1 MRTDT
6 PARRVAV
13 PLHLSQ
19 RAAAAAPAG
28 HVVHALNGTSMGTRW
43 SVKLAAPAAARFDA
57 LRTGI
62 ERTLER
68 IVAEMSTWET
78 GSDISAF
85 NRAPAGSW
93 HGLPRNFFHVLQY
106 AMGVARDTDGA
117 YDPTVSPLVALW
129 GFGPHASA
137 RTIPTADEIAAA
149 RASVGW
155 NRVVLDP
162 STRTAKQPGGAHLDL
177 LSVAKGFAVD
187 KLAEVLRGAGYGN
200 FLVEIGGELRGEGVK
215 PDGMPWW
222 VALERPPA
230 TGTHDAPLADV
241 VVALNGLSVATS
253 GSAEHFFDVRGR
265 RYSHTID
272 PRVGAPIAHDLVSV
286 TVLHRECMH
295 ADALSTALTVLGPDE
310 GLAHAL
316 RIGLAARFVAAGP
329 DGLRERLTPRFAAM
343 LA

>member
-1 MRTDT
+1 MRADT

-13 PLHLSQ
+13 PLHLSL
-19 RAAAAAPAG
+19 RAAAAPAG
-28 HVVHALNGTSMGTRW
+28 DVVHALRGTSMGTRW
-43 SVKLAAPAAARFDA
+43 SVKLAAPAAASLDT
-57 LRTGI
+57 LRAGI

-93 HGLPRNFFHVLQY
+93 HGLPRNFFHVLEY
-106 AMGVARDTDGA
+106 ALGVARDTDGA

-129 GFGPHASA
+129 GFGAHASA
-137 RTIPTADEIAAA
+137 PAVPTDDEIAVA

-162 STRTAKQPGGAHLDL
+162 STKAAKQPGGARLDL
-177 LSVAKGFAVD
+177 SSVAKGFAVD
-187 KLAEVLRGAGYGN
+187 QVAEVLRGAGYGN

-230 TGTHDAPLADV
+230 ASTNDTPLSDV

-253 GSAEHFFDVRGR
+253 GSAEHFFDANGR
-265 RYSHTID
+265 RFSHTVD
-272 PRVGAPIAHDLVSV
+272 PRTGAPVAHGLVSV

-295 ADALSTALTVLGPDE
+295 ADALSTALTVLGPDD
-310 GLAHAL
+310 GVAHAL
-316 RIGLAARFVAAGP
+316 RIGLAARFVTAGP

-343 LA
+343 LS

>member
-1 MRTDT
+1 
-6 PARRVAV
+6 
-13 PLHLSQ
+13 
-19 RAAAAAPAG
+19 
-28 HVVHALNGTSMGTRW
+28 MGTRW
-43 SVKLAAPAAARFDA
+43 SVKLAAPAAARLDA
-57 LRTGI
+57 LRAGI
-62 ERTLER
+62 ERTLGR

-106 AMGVARDTDGA
+106 ALAVARDTDGA

-129 GFGPHASA
+129 GFGAGASA
-137 RTIPTADEIAAA
+137 PAVPTDDAIAAA

-162 STRTAKQPGGAHLDL
+162 STKAAKQPGGVRLDL
-177 LSVAKGFAVD
+177 SSVAKGFAVD
-187 KLAEVLRGAGYGN
+187 QLAEVLHGAGYCN
-200 FLVEIGGELRGEGVK
+200 YLVEIGGELRGEGVK

-230 TGTHDAPLADV
+230 TGAQDTPLADV

-253 GSAEHFFDVRGR
+253 GSAEHFFDARGR
-265 RYSHTID
+265 RFSHTID
-272 PRVGAPIAHDLVSV
+272 PRTGAPVAHGLVSV

-310 GLAHAL
+310 GMAHAL
-316 RIGLAARFVAAGP
+316 RIGLAARFVGAGP
-329 DGLRERLTPRFAAM
+329 AGVHERLTPRFAAM
-343 LA
+343 LT

>member
-1 MRTDT
+1 MRADI

-19 RAAAAAPAG
+19 QITRAPAG
-28 HVVHALNGTSMGTRW
+28 DVVHALHGMTMGTRW
-43 SVKLAAPAAARFDA
+43 SVKLAAPAAARFDP
-57 LRTGI
+57 LRAGI
-62 ERTLER
+62 ERTLDR

-78 GSDISAF
+78 ASDISAF

-93 HGLPRNFFHVLQY
+93 HGLPRNFFRVLEY
-106 AMGVARDTDGA
+106 ALGVARDTDGA

-129 GFGPHASA
+129 GFGAHASA
-137 RTIPTADEIAAA
+137 PAVPMDDEVAAA
-149 RASVGW
+149 RACVGW
-155 NRVVLDP
+155 NSVVLDP
-162 STRTAKQPGGAHLDL
+162 STKAAKQPGGVRLDL
-177 LSVAKGFAVD
+177 SSVAKGFAVD
-187 KLAEVLRGAGYGN
+187 QLAEGLRAAGYGN

-230 TGTHDAPLADV
+230 AGTHDAPLADV

-253 GSAEHFFDVRGR
+253 GSAEHYFDANGR
-265 RYSHTID
+265 RYSHSID
-272 PRVGAPIAHDLVSV
+272 PRTGAPVAHGLVSV

-295 ADALSTALTVLGPDE
+295 ADALSTALTVLGPDD
-310 GLAHAL
+310 GMAHAL
-316 RIGLAARFVAAGP
+316 RIGLAARFVSAGP

>member
-1 MRTDT
+1 MRADT

-19 RAAAAAPAG
+19 RAAVAPAG
-28 HVVHALNGTSMGTRW
+28 HVVHVLQGTTMGTRW
-43 SVKLAAPAAARFDA
+43 SVKLAAPATARLDT
-57 LRTGI
+57 LRAGI
-62 ERTLER
+62 ERTLDR
-68 IVAEMSTWET
+68 IVVEMSTWEF

-85 NRAPAGSW
+85 NRAPARSW

-106 AMGVARDTDGA
+106 ALAVARDTDGA

-129 GFGPHASA
+129 GFGAGAAAPAV
-137 RTIPTADEIAAA
+137 PTDDAIAAA

-162 STRTAKQPGGAHLDL
+162 STKAAKQPGGVRLDL
-177 LSVAKGFAVD
+177 SSVAKGFAVD
-187 KLAEVLRGAGYGN
+187 KLAEVLCGAGYVN
-200 FLVEIGGELRGEGVK
+200 FLVEIGGELRGGGVK

-230 TGTHDAPLADV
+230 TGAQDAPLADV
-241 VVALNGLSVATS
+241 VVALDGLSVATS
-253 GSAEHFFDVRGR
+253 GSAEHFFDARGR
-265 RYSHTID
+265 RFSHTID
-272 PRVGAPIAHDLVSV
+272 PRTGFPVAHGLVSV

-310 GLAHAL
+310 GMAHAL
-316 RIGLAARFVAAGP
+316 RIGLAARFVTAGA
-329 DGLRERLTPRFAAM
+329 DGLHERLTPRFAAM